1 MNDPH
6 GTTPV
11 LQHGPDASEA
21 DAVLIMIH
29 GRGAPAETMGSLVQ
43 ALLDGQQGKVCTWL
57 PSASG
62 HVWYPQRFV
71 MPRDANQPYLDSAIG
86 KVDALIDRALEAG
99 VPAHRILV
107 GGFSQGACLALDV
120 TARRGLAIGGV
131 LAYAGGLIGET
142 LNGSLYAERLDGL
155 KVFLGSS
162 DPDPHI
168 PTGRVEDSAALLR
181 AKGAD
186 VDVRLY
192 PDLGHTLNEDELQA
206 GRSMIEEVLKS

>member
-6 GTTPV
+6 GQTPV
-11 LQHGPDASEA
+11 LQHGPDAREA

-29 GRGAPAETMGSLVQ
+29 GRGAPAATMGSLVD
-43 ALLDGQQGKVCTWL
+43 ALLEGQPGDVCTWL
-57 PSASG
+57 PSASS
-62 HVWYPQRFV
+62 HVWYPQRFIV
-71 MPRDANQPYLDSAIG
+71 PREFNQPYLDSAIA
-86 KVDALIDRALEAG
+86 KVDALIDRALDAG
-99 VPAHRILV
+99 VPAERIVV

-120 TARRGLAIGGV
+120 TARRGLALGGV

-142 LNGSLYAERLDGL
+142 LDESLYADRLDGL

-168 PTGRVEDSAALLR
+168 PTGRVEASASLLQD
-181 AKGAD
+181 KGAE

-206 GRSMIEEVLKS
+206 GRAMLKEVLGA

>member
-1 MNDPH
+1 MRP
-6 GTTPV
+6 
-11 LQHGPDASEA
+11 
-21 DAVLIMIH
+21 
-29 GRGAPAETMGSLVQ
+29 
-43 ALLDGQQGKVCTWL
+43 W
-57 PSASG
+57 
-62 HVWYPQRFV
+62 
-71 MPRDANQPYLDSAIG
+71 
-86 KVDALIDRALEAG
+86 
-99 VPAHRILV
+99 
-107 GGFSQGACLALDV
+107 QGACLALDV

-142 LNGSLYAERLDGL
+142 LNGRLYAERLDGL

-181 AKGAD
+181 DKGAA